1 MVVFFKGNNVVAG
14 WLSSAFLMA
23 MGSRASQDDIRADL
37 VQSFARKAFAST
49 FLC

>member
-23 MGSRASQDDIRADL
+23 MGSRASQDAQIDDIRADADY
-37 VQSFARKAFAST
+37 QIMSSS
-49 FLC
+49 